1 MDFEIHQL
9 DLRYQPL
16 RRRNAHKERRLL
28 ASLVELGQQTPVVV
42 VPTDGSA
49 VLLDGYKRVR
59 ALKQLGR
66 DTVHAVGWSMPQSEA
81 LLLERLMRNAEADSA
96 IEQGWL
102 IRELCEAC
110 GLSLSELAKRFDK
123 STSWASRRLQLVSEL
138 PESIQELV
146 RAGRLQAHAA
156 MKHLVPLARANRDEA
171 EAVARVCGA
180 RQFSV
185 RDVAALCNAWRNG
198 TEATRELLLQNPELI
213 LRAQDEALKAK
224 QELAPQLQLLGDCA
238 ALGGIARR
246 AARILREAGWDSVAV
261 PELNR
266 AAQAAQVETEL
277 FFSLCRKEPPIA
289 GPKHQNR
296 HS

>member
-16 RRRNAHKERRLL
+16 RRRNARKESNLL
-28 ASLVELGQQTPVVV
+28 ASLLESGQLTPVVV
-42 VPTDGSA
+42 VPTDGNA

-59 ALKQLGR
+59 ALKRLGR

-102 IRELCEAC
+102 IRELCEVC

-123 STSWASRRLQLVSEL
+123 STSWASRRLQLVSDL
-138 PESIQELV
+138 PESIQDLV

-156 MKHLVPLARANRDEA
+156 MKYLVPLARTNRDEA

-185 RDVAALCNAWRNG
+185 RDVAALCTAWRSG

-224 QELAPQLQLLGDCA
+224 QELTPGLQLLGDCA

-246 AARILREAGWDSVAV
+246 ATRILRDAGWGSVAV
-261 PELNR
+261 PELQR
-266 AAQAAQVETEL
+266 AAVASQAETEL
-277 FFSLCRKEPPIA
+277 FFSLCRKEPPNA
-289 GPKHQNR
+289 GPEHQNR

>member
-1 MDFEIHQL
+1 M

-16 RRRNAHKERRLL
+16 RRRNARKESNLL
-28 ASLVELGQQTPVVV
+28 ASLLESGQLTPVVV
-42 VPTDGSA
+42 VPTDGNA

-59 ALKQLGR
+59 ALKRLGR

-102 IRELCEAC
+102 IRELCEVC

-123 STSWASRRLQLVSEL
+123 STSWASRRLQLVSDL
-138 PESIQELV
+138 PESIQDLV

-156 MKHLVPLARANRDEA
+156 MKYLVPLARTNRDEA

-185 RDVAALCNAWRNG
+185 RDVAALCTAWRSG

-224 QELAPQLQLLGDCA
+224 QELTPGLQLLGDCA

-246 AARILREAGWDSVAV
+246 ATRILRDAGWGSVAV
-261 PELNR
+261 PELQR
-266 AAQAAQVETEL
+266 AAVASQAETEL
-277 FFSLCRKEPPIA
+277 FFSLCRKEPPNA
-289 GPKHQNR
+289 GPEHQNR

>member
-16 RRRNAHKERRLL
+16 RRRSARRERSLL
-28 ASLVELGQQTPVVV
+28 ASLAELGQQTPVVV
-42 VPTDGSA
+42 VPTDGKA

-66 DTVHAVGWSMPQSEA
+66 DTVHGVGWSMPPSEA

-102 IRELCEAC
+102 IRELCGVC
-110 GLSLSELAKRFDK
+110 GLSLSELARRFDK
-123 STSWASRRLQLVSEL
+123 STSWVSRRLQLVREL

-146 RAGRLQAHAA
+146 RDGRLQSHAA
-156 MKHLVPLARANRDEA
+156 MKHLVPLARTNRIDA

-185 RDVAALCNAWRNG
+185 RDVAALCTAWRAG

-224 QELAPQLQLLGDCA
+224 QELNPQRQLLGDCS
-238 ALGGIARR
+238 ALAGIARR
-246 AARILREAGWDSVAV
+246 AARVLRDTDRATLALT
-261 PELNR
+261 ELHR
-266 AAQAAQVETEL
+266 AAGVAQTETES
-277 FFSLCRKEPPIA
+277 FFSLCRKESPHA
-289 GPKHQNR
+289 GPEHQNR
-296 HS
+296 HP

>member
-1 MDFEIHQL
+1 MNFEIHQL

-16 RRRNAHKERRLL
+16 RRRNARKERSLL
-28 ASLVELGQQTPVVV
+28 GSLLESGQLTPVVV
-42 VPTDGSA
+42 VPTDGNA

-102 IRELCEAC
+102 IRELCDGC

-156 MKHLVPLARANRDEA
+156 MKHLVPLARINRDEA

-185 RDVAALCNAWRNG
+185 RDVAALCAAWRSG
-198 TEATRELLLQNPELI
+198 TAATRELLLQNPELI
-213 LRAQDEALKAK
+213 LRAQEEALKAK
-224 QELAPQLQLLGDCA
+224 QELTPQMKLLGDCS
-238 ALGGIARR
+238 ALSGIARR
-246 AARILREAGWDSVAV
+246 AARTLRDAGWGSFAV
-261 PELNR
+261 PELQR
-266 AAQAAQVETEL
+266 AAEAAQTETEL
-277 FFSLCRKEPPIA
+277 FFSLCRKEPTHA
-289 GPKHQNR
+289 GPEHQNR

>member
-16 RRRNAHKERRLL
+16 RRRNARKERSLL
-28 ASLVELGQQTPVVV
+28 ASLAQQGQQTPVVV
-42 VPTDGSA
+42 VPTDGNA

-59 ALKQLGR
+59 ALKLLGR
-66 DTVHAVGWSMPQSEA
+66 DTVHAVGWSMPPSEA
-81 LLLERLMRNAEADSA
+81 LLLERLMRNTEADSA

-102 IRELCEAC
+102 IRELCEVC
-110 GLSLSELAKRFDK
+110 GLPLAELAKRFDK
-123 STSWASRRLQLVSEL
+123 STSWACRRLQLVREL

-146 RAGRLQAHAA
+146 RAGRLQSHAA

-180 RQFSV
+180 RQLSV
-185 RDVAALCNAWRNG
+185 REVAALCTAWRAG
-198 TEATRELLLQNPELI
+198 TSATRELLLQNPDLI

-224 QELAPQLQLLGDCA
+224 QERSPQMQLLGDCA
-238 ALGGIARR
+238 ALAAVARR
-246 AARILREAGWDSVAV
+246 ATRVLRDADPTGLALSELHRAASVA
-261 PELNR
+261 
-266 AAQAAQVETEL
+266 QTETEL
-277 FFSLCRKEPPIA
+277 FFSLCRKEPPHA
-289 GPKHQNR
+289 GPEHQNR

>member
-16 RRRNAHKERRLL
+16 RRRNARKERNLL
-28 ASLVELGQQTPVVV
+28 ASLLESGQLTPVVV
-42 VPTDGSA
+42 VPTDGRA

-81 LLLERLMRNAEADSA
+81 LLLERLMRNAEADTA

-102 IRELCEAC
+102 IRELCDGC

-185 RDVAALCNAWRNG
+185 REVAALCTAWRSG

-224 QELAPQLQLLGDCA
+224 HELSPQMQLLGDCA
-238 ALGGIARR
+238 AMGGIARR
-246 AARILREAGWDSVAV
+246 AARLLRDAD
-261 PELNR
+261 R
-266 AAQAAQVETEL
+266 AALALPALHRAADVAQVETEL
-277 FFSLCRKEPPIA
+277 FFSLCRKEPLHA
-289 GPKHQNR
+289 GSEHQNR